1 VLTLPG
7 KHEKSFGRAAIVKK
21 RKRKRFEAGKEARR
35 RARASGVVPATTR
48 VIPDKRKREAKHKKD
63 WLEKELE

>member
-1 VLTLPG
+1 LTLQG
-7 KHEKSFGRAAIVKK
+7 KHEKNFGRAVTVKI
-21 RKRKRFEAGKEARR
+21 RKKKLFEAGKEARR

-48 VIPDKRKREAKHKKD
+48 VVPDKRKREPKHKKD